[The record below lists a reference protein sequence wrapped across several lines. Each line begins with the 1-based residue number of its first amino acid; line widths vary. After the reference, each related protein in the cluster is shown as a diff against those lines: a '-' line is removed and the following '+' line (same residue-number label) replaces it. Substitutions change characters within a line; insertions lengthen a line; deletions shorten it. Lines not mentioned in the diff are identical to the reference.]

1 MKSLGDKIKELRIS
15 LGMTQEYLAD
25 QLEITVKSVQRYER
39 GKSRPDTYTI
49 AKLAVFFEVS
59 SDYLLGISS
68 IQEQVEEIKNKVS
81 GDRTIN
87 NFYKNYLKSK
97 NDYIIDIN
105 ATYYWIEAQ
114 EDKIGGQTHWVGWTD
129 ETRKKEIR
137 TLRPVIPD
145 KAIEFCTEVCGK
157 PMILN
162 SEEDVVIFLI
172 FGGQAIV
179 KKEICE
185 KYLPWF
191 LEPFIVE
198 N

>member
-1 MKSLGDKIKELRIS
+1 MKSLGDKIKELRIA

-59 SDYLLGISS
+59 SDYLLGISC
-68 IQEQVEEIKNKVS
+68 IQEQKEEIKNKVS
-81 GDRTIN
+81 GEGTYNI
-87 NFYKNYLKSK
+87 FYENYLKSK
-97 NDYIIDIN
+97 NDYIIDVN
-105 ATYYWIEAQ
+105 ATYYWIEAN
-114 EDKIGGQTHWVGWTD
+114 EDKIGGQTQWVGWTD
-129 ETRKKEIR
+129 ETREMQIR
-137 TLRPVIPD
+137 ILRPVIPD
-145 KAIEFCTEVCGK
+145 KAIELCKQVRGK
-157 PMILN
+157 PMIIN
-162 SEEDVVIFLI
+162 SEEDVGIFLI

-191 LEPFIVE
+191 LEPFIVK

>member
-1 MKSLGDKIKELRIS
+1 MKTLGDKIKELRIA
-15 LGMTQEYLAD
+15 LGMTQEDLAN
-25 QLEITVKSVQRYER
+25 QLEVEVKSVQRYER
-39 GKSRPDTYTI
+39 GKSRPNTYAI

-68 IQEQVEEIKNKVS
+68 MQEMEEIKNKVS
-81 GDRTIN
+81 AEGTYN
-87 NFYKNYLKSK
+87 SFYKRYLQAK
-97 NDYIIDIN
+97 NDYVIDTN
-105 ATYYWIEAQ
+105 ATYYWIEAK
-114 EDKIGGQTHWVGWTD
+114 EDKIGGQTHWVGWAD
-129 ETRKKEIR
+129 ESGKKEVR
-137 TLRPVIPD
+137 VLRPVIPD
-145 KAIEFCTEVCGK
+145 KAIEFCTKVCGK

-162 SEEDVVIFLI
+162 SEEDAGIFLV

-179 KKEICE
+179 QKEICE

>member
-1 MKSLGDKIKELRIS
+1 
-15 LGMTQEYLAD
+15 
-25 QLEITVKSVQRYER
+25 
-39 GKSRPDTYTI
+39 
-49 AKLAVFFEVS
+49 
-59 SDYLLGISS
+59 
-68 IQEQVEEIKNKVS
+68 
-81 GDRTIN
+81 
-87 NFYKNYLKSK
+87 
-97 NDYIIDIN
+97 
-105 ATYYWIEAQ
+105 
-114 EDKIGGQTHWVGWTD
+114 
-129 ETRKKEIR
+129 
-137 TLRPVIPD
+137 
-145 KAIEFCTEVCGK
+145 VCGK